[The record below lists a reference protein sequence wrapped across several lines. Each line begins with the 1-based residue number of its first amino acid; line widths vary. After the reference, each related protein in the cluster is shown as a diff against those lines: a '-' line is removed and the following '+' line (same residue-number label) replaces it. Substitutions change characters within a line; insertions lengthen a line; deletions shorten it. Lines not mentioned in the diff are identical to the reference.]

1 MSLSPA
7 FAVVSSPVATTGT
20 ALRGAAP
27 KSIETGV
34 QGHGTGAGR
43 MKEWSDERWAP
54 TINGDKTPLLMA
66 LLLGNWGYH
75 PHKWSYNPTY
85 NL

>member
-34 QGHGTGAGR
+34 QGHGAGAGR
-43 MKEWSDERWAP
+43 MKEQSDDL
-54 TINGDKTPLLMA
+54 ID
-66 LLLGNWGYH
+66 GNWGFGETH
-75 PHKWSYNPTY
+75 PI
-85 NL
+85 